1 MTEGPPPPES
11 YTWVVESIDGRETI
25 DPKPRISLGED
36 GRLAGTTG
44 VNRISGTYEAEDELV
59 RIVGTGMTRMA
70 GSPEAM
76 EQESRF
82 LAALEGWQAFQYGDG
97 WLRLG
102 RVDHGLVLVLGQPG
116 PPG

>member
-1 MTEGPPPPES
+1 VTEGPHES
-11 YTWVVESIDGRETI
+11 YTWVVESIDGLPTS
-25 DPKPRISLGED
+25 DPKPRISLAED

-44 VNRISGTYEAEDELV
+44 VNRISGTYEAEEELV
-59 RIVGTGMTRMA
+59 RIIGTGMTRMA

-76 EQESRF
+76 DQERRF

-102 RVDHGLVLVLGQPG
+102 RVDHGLVLVLAQSAASG
-116 PPG
+116 